1 MDFGDEFKI
10 RVSNSGTIV
19 RNMTDLLREASNY
32 L

>member
-10 RVSNSGTIV
+10 RVSNSGAIV

>member
-1 MDFGDEFKI
+1 MDFGNEFKI
-10 RVSNSGTIV
+10 RVSNSGVIV